1 MIFDFMNISWKILLG
16 SLAALVAPASL
27 LCAENAVTLL
37 PSTRIELKKFPD
49 VKAPEAV
56 YKHVEKAYRFDA
68 NGACEF
74 RCKSEL
80 RVNTLF
86 AMNELCGE
94 TFIVYNPKFQR
105 VKINAAYTIAAD
117 GVTRVDVPENAFNTV
132 LPSFAADAP
141 AFNFLRELVI
151 THTALEP
158 GATIVLDYSVF
169 SAETGGLLF
178 DEYAD
183 MPFPCEHLVLN
194 FNGSVTEYF
203 NVAARSREQY
213 FVAKKTIPVIYP
225 GMPVTPVR
233 DFCTTENVALGDE
246 GMQLLKRLIRDT
258 MSESEKRAALVQFV
272 RDQVATIAIPS
283 ELLLEVHLRNPDTV
297 ISSAYG
303 TRLEKARLLWALLSK
318 TFGDGFKIVRTADDD
333 SYAIECASG
342 EKIAVAPGK
351 TVWEEIS
358 LNFACEFSDG
368 KERIRGTA
376 TVAPL
381 LIVPEAKLLAGDLL
395 GAGMK
400 PSKAEWLPGQDRL
413 LVQGER
419 AAEATDG
426 ILIWHVPVAKR
437 GIAAFDFETLPQ
449 ERKSTLKI
457 PVSGDAVSE
466 SYAYTVLLP
475 EGWSPAAK
483 ASENKTENALGKVC
497 FSVKQ
502 DGQKLVVVKTLE
514 LKKTTIAAEA
524 YPEFRALMTSWFEA
538 ANNRLIIRVAG
549 KASEAEKAK

>member
-1 MIFDFMNISWKILLG
+1 MIFEFMNISWKILLG
-16 SLAALVAPASL
+16 SLAALVAPASF

-56 YKHVEKAYRFDA
+56 YKHVEKAYRFDV

-225 GMPVTPVR
+225 GMPAPAVR

-246 GMQLLKRLIRDT
+246 GTQLLKRLIRDT

-272 RDQVATIAIPS
+272 REQVATIAIPS
-283 ELLLEVHLRNPDTV
+283 DLLLEAHLRDPDTV

-318 TFGDGFKIVRTADDD
+318 TFGDVFKIVRTADDD
-333 SYAIECASG
+333 SYAIECESG
-342 EKIAVAPGK
+342 EKIAVTPGK
-351 TVWEEIS
+351 AVWEDIS
-358 LNFACEFSDG
+358 LNLACEFSDG

-400 PSKAEWLPGQDRL
+400 PIKAEWLPEQRL
-413 LVQGER
+413 LVQSER

-426 ILIWHVPVAKR
+426 ILIWQVPVAKR

-457 PVSGDAVSE
+457 PVSGEAVSE
-466 SYAYTVLLP
+466 TYAYTIHLP
-475 EGWSPAAK
+475 EGWNLAGKAPAD
-483 ASENKTENALGKVC
+483 ETENALGKVC

-502 DGQKLVVVKTLE
+502 DGRKLEVAKTLE
-514 LKKTTIAAEA
+514 LKTATIAPEA

-549 KASEAEKAK
+549 KAPEAEKAE

>member
-1 MIFDFMNISWKILLG
+1 MNISRKILLG
-16 SLAALVAPASL
+16 SLAALAVSASSLYAESAVPAS
-27 LCAENAVTLL
+27 ADA
-37 PSTRIELKKFPD
+37 RIELKNFPD
-49 VKAPEAV
+49 VNAPEAV
-56 YKHVEKAYRFDA
+56 YKQVEKAYFFDA

-141 AFNFLRELVI
+141 AFNFLHELVI

-213 FVAKKTIPVIYP
+213 FVAQKTIPVIYP
-225 GMPVTPVR
+225 GMPATPLR
-233 DFCTTENVALGDE
+233 DFCTTEGVSLGNE
-246 GMQLLKRLIRDT
+246 GKLLLKRLIRDT
-258 MSESEKRAALVQFV
+258 MSESEKRSALVQFV
-272 RDQVATIAIPS
+272 REQVATIAIPS
-283 ELLLEVHLRNPDTV
+283 ELLLETHLRDADTV

-303 TRLEKARLLWALLSK
+303 TPLEKARLLWALLTE
-318 TFGDGFKIVRTADDD
+318 TFGGEFKIVRSADDD
-333 SYAIECASG
+333 RYMIECASG
-342 EKIAVAPGK
+342 EKIAVTPGK
-351 TVWEEIS
+351 VIREGID
-358 LNFACEFSDG
+358 LNLACEFSGG
-368 KERIRGTA
+368 KEQIRGTA
-376 TVAPL
+376 TVAPSGVAL
-381 LIVPEAKLLAGDLL
+381 EAKPLAADLL
-395 GAGMK
+395 GGGTT
-400 PSKAEWLPGQDRL
+400 PGKAEWLPGQRL
-413 LVQGER
+413 LLEGER

-426 ILIWHVPVAKR
+426 ILIWQVPVTKR

-449 ERKSTLKI
+449 ERRSPLKI
-457 PVSGDAVSE
+457 PVSGSTFSE
-466 SYAYTVLLP
+466 TYTYTIRLP
-475 EGWSPAAK
+475 EGWELAGNAPICETA
-483 ASENKTENALGKVC
+483 NALGQAR
-497 FSVKQ
+497 FSVKP
-502 DGQKLVVVKTLE
+502 DGRTLVVSKTLE
-514 LKKTTIAAEA
+514 LKTTTIVPEA

-538 ANNRLIIRVAG
+538 ANNRLIIRTAD
-549 KASEAEKAK
+549 KASSAEKAE

>member
-1 MIFDFMNISWKILLG
+1 MNISWKILLG
-16 SLAALVAPASL
+16 SFAALLVSAAPL
-27 LCAENAVTLL
+27 HAENVLPLPVT
-37 PSTRIELKKFPD
+37 PRMGLKNFPD
-49 VKAPEAV
+49 VNAPEAA
-56 YKHVEKAYRFDA
+56 YKHVEKTYRFDA

-132 LPSFAADAP
+132 LPGFAADAP

-225 GMPVTPVR
+225 GMPATAVR
-233 DFCTTENVALGDE
+233 DFCATGGVSLGDE
-246 GMQLLKRLIRDT
+246 GKRLLKRLIRDT
-258 MSESEKRAALVQFV
+258 MSESEKRTALVQFV
-272 RDQVATIAIPS
+272 REQVATIAIPS
-283 ELLLEVHLRNPDTV
+283 DLLLEAHLRGTDAV

-303 TRLEKARLLWALLSK
+303 TSLEKARLLWALLSE
-318 TFGDGFKIVRTADDD
+318 TFDSEFKIVRSADDD

-342 EKIAVAPGK
+342 EKIAVNPGK
-351 TVWEEIS
+351 AIREGIV
-358 LNFACEFSDG
+358 LNLSCEFSGG
-368 KERIRGTA
+368 KESVRGTA
-376 TVAPL
+376 AVVPSSL
-381 LIVPEAKLLAGDLL
+381 VPEAKPLAEDLL
-395 GAGMK
+395 GAGMT
-400 PSKAEWLPGQDRL
+400 PGKAEWLPERRL
-413 LVQGER
+413 LLAGER
-419 AAEATDG
+419 GAEPKDG
-426 ILIWHVPVAKR
+426 ILIWQAPVAKR
-437 GIAAFDFETLPQ
+437 GIAAFDFEALPR

-457 PVSGDAVSE
+457 PVSGNTFSE
-466 SYAYTVLLP
+466 TYAYTILLP
-475 EGWSPAAK
+475 EGWNLAGRLPSR
-483 ASENKTENALGKVC
+483 ETVNALGRAC

-502 DGQKLVVVKTLE
+502 DGRKLVVVKALE
-514 LKKTTIAAEA
+514 LKTTTIAPEA

-538 ANNRLIIRVAG
+538 ANNRLIIRTAAR
-549 KASEAEKAK
+549 KAPEAEKAE